1 VLTKIKKTK
10 RAKGHPS
17 LSFSSV
23 RGKSWETMKIKTA
36 VSQTNNIMVKVALII
51 YYSLIS

>member
-1 VLTKIKKTK
+1 
-10 RAKGHPS
+10 
-17 LSFSSV
+17 
-23 RGKSWETMKIKTA
+23 MKIKTA